1 MVAVIG
7 EAPAR
12 RLLQGCDAALLS
24 RTLAWL
30 TKPDCFLVTLAS
42 PDYPVYLRETVQ
54 APAVLYAMGRRD
66 LLGADMFAVVGS
78 RNPTPQGES
87 NATAFAKALSDSGLT
102 VVSGMALGIDAQ
114 AHHGA
119 LQGASSSVAVVGTG
133 LDRVYPARHHE
144 LARTLATQGLLLSE
158 FALGTAPLP
167 GNFPRRNRI
176 ISGLARGC
184 LVVEA
189 SLNSGSLLT
198 ARLATAQGRDVF
210 AIPGSIHSP
219 LSKGCHA
226 LIKEGAKLVENVGDI
241 LDELGWMQGTGTDFV
256 RNEHAL
262 INGGTR
268 SSLLELMG
276 FDPISVDQLTQ
287 ASGLPPG
294 EVSAELL
301 RLELDGNVVTLP
313 GGLHQRVI

>member
-1 MVAVIG
+1 MSAVIG
-7 EAPAR
+7 DALAR
-12 RLLQGCDAALLS
+12 QLLQGCDPGLLS

-30 TKPDCFLVTLAS
+30 TEPDHFLVTLES
-42 PDYPVYLRETVQ
+42 PDYPTYLRETAQ
-54 APAVLYAMGRRD
+54 APAVLYAMGRRE
-66 LLGADMFAVVGS
+66 LLCADMFAIVGS
-78 RNPTPQGES
+78 RNPTGQGES
-87 NATAFAKALSDSGLT
+87 NAAAFAKALSDSGLT

-114 AHHGA
+114 AHRGA

-189 SLNSGSLLT
+189 ALSSGSLVT

-241 LDELGWMQGTGTDFV
+241 LDELGWMHGGAAEIMRT
-256 RNEHAL
+256 EHAP
-262 INGGTR
+262 ISAGADA
-268 SSLLELMG
+268 SLLDLMG
-276 FDPISVDQLTQ
+276 FDPISVDQLAQT
-287 ASGLPPG
+287 SGLLPG
-294 EVSAELL
+294 AVSAGLL
-301 RLELDGNVVTLP
+301 RLELEESVVTLP
-313 GGLHQRVI
+313 GGLYQRVI